1 MACDPLNYSGV
12 DSSKW
17 DCAKEVVQSEYGMAI
32 GSDQGEMTERGFTLK
47 WSYDPS
53 AQTLQIQCTKKPFVV
68 PCGMVNS
75 RIEDAAAK
83 CGITA
88 TAES

>member
-1 MACDPLNYSGV
+1 
-12 DSSKW
+12 
-17 DCAKEVVQSEYGMAI
+17 
-32 GSDQGEMTERGFTLK
+32 MTERGFTLK

-53 AQTLQIQCTKKPFVV
+53 AQTLQIQCTKKPFLV
-68 PCGMVNS
+68 PCGTVNG

-88 TAES
+88 TAVS

>member
-1 MACDPLNYSGV
+1 VACDPLNYAGV

-17 DCAKEVVQSEYGMAI
+17 ECAKEVVKSEYSIAI
-32 GSDQGEMTERGFTLK
+32 ESDQGEMTERGFRLK

-53 AQTLQIQCTKKPFVV
+53 VQTLQIECTKKPFVV
-68 PCGMVNS
+68 PCGMVNG

-83 CGITA
+83 CGIMPA
-88 TAES
+88 R